1 MSPHN
6 TPHEPDESPDAG
18 LSRPAP
24 SAFGD
29 AWFRFA
35 GKLAESLAVL
45 GDEQYLILSV
55 PGSSRFIQFGGGTP
69 FIMETVS
76 NAFLEHFE
84 RLTRGDEV
92 LLAKLGW
99 QRPTSVVEDSEM
111 LPDEGLESPNWFVA
125 VDDAPVPF
133 DALAL
138 LAVRTAVEAFGVSAP
153 TALRYRAFHAEGV
166 PILLPGLELAP
177 DEEADDVLLDR
188 SVVPGGSLAQQVF
201 DACGFLPGAE
211 VEPIDDLVAAVEIDG
226 LQLMVVVEPQL
237 GIARILCNLFPVN
250 PDTNDVTDTLNTLN
264 ADRLAFG
271 YVYLK
276 DHDVRYGADVVI
288 DPFFPELL
296 PASLTLAAASIGAMM
311 DAEDGDSS
319 DDDTDHPLDGDI
331 GDGS

>member
-6 TPHEPDESPDAG
+6 NPHEPDESPDAG
-18 LSRPAP
+18 VSHPALST
-24 SAFGD
+24 FGD

-55 PGSSRFIQFGGGTP
+55 PGSSRFIQFGGGQP
-69 FIMETVS
+69 FLAETVS
-76 NAFLEHFE
+76 NAFLEQHE

-99 QRPTSVVEDSEM
+99 QRPTYSAEDLES
-111 LPDEGLESPNWFVA
+111 LPDDLVGSPNWFVT
-125 VDDAPVPF
+125 VEDESVPF
-133 DALAL
+133 DALAS

-153 TALRYRAFHAEGV
+153 SALRYRAFHAEGV

-177 DEEADDVLLDR
+177 EEEADDLLRDMP
-188 SVVPGGSLAQQVF
+188 VAPGESLAQQVF
-201 DACGFLPGAE
+201 EACAFLPGAE
-211 VEPIDDLVAAVEIDG
+211 VEPIDDLVAAVDIEG
-226 LQLMVVVEPQL
+226 LRLMVVVEPEL
-237 GIARILCNLFPVN
+237 GIARLLCNLFPVN
-250 PDTNDVTDTLNTLN
+250 PDTDDVTETLNALN

-288 DPFFPELL
+288 EPFFPELL
-296 PASLTLAAASIGAMM
+296 PASIRLAAASIGAMM
-311 DAEDGDSS
+311 DADDEASS
-319 DDDTDHPLDGDI
+319 EER
-331 GDGS
+331 